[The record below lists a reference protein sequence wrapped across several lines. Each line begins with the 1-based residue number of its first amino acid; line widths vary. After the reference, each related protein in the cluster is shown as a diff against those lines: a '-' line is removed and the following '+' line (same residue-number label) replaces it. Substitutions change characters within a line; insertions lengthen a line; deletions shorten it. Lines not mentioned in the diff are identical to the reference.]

1 MRSSCYDKRMATE
14 SILLVESNPEIS
26 DWLIRQT
33 LEPAGYLVRLAANV
47 SSAIQA
53 TLLDPPDLV
62 ITNLHLPGLSGKD
75 LLVALSAQGLEVPV
89 IVLAEAGM
97 EGDVIQ
103 AFRMGA
109 SDYLSWP
116 AREAEVSAAV
126 DRGLAQF
133 RTQQERRLLASR
145 LQQTNSELQRR
156 VRELTAISAI
166 GKAVTGLT
174 DLNQLWNRIVEGAV
188 YMAQAD
194 RGWLL
199 VRSSDSQALVLG
211 AGRNLPPE
219 AIPAEDQPW
228 EDEIS
233 SLAVASAEPLTVH
246 GEALRRFPLAAL
258 GQAALVV
265 PLRFRE
271 DVVGLLGI
279 ARKTDKPFNSSD
291 QTLLQAIADYA
302 AIAMVNASLIHRL
315 EDGGVEPTVLIGG

>member
-1 MRSSCYDKRMATE
+1 LLFDRLGSQGAADRGIQASVLFQDRPGIDLPGE
-14 SILLVESNPEIS
+14 SAGVVPDAKWKEETVGDPWTIGDTYNFGIG
-26 DWLIRQT
+26 Q
-33 LEPAGYLVRLAANV
+33 GYLSV
-47 SSAIQA
+47 
-53 TLLDPPDLV
+53 TP
-62 ITNLHLPGLSGKD
+62 
-75 LLVALSAQGLEVPV
+75 
-89 IVLAEAGM
+89 
-97 EGDVIQ
+97 
-103 AFRMGA
+103 
-109 SDYLSWP
+109 
-116 AREAEVSAAV
+116 
-126 DRGLAQF
+126 
-133 RTQQERRLLASR
+133 
-145 LQQTNSELQRR
+145 LQM
-156 VRELTAISAI
+156 VTAISAI

-291 QTLLQAIADYA
+291 QTLLQAMADYA

-315 EDGGVEPTVLIGG
+315 EDGGVGPTVLIGG